1 MDAFGKELP
10 KLSIKGGEK
19 VNSILGGVF
28 SVVLYMILL
37 MYAIFK
43 FGHLSTKDN
52 PNVSAFL
59 KVDELFG
66 KSLNLNEN

>member
-19 VNSILGGVF
+19 VNSIVGGVF
-28 SVVLYMILL
+28 SIVLYMVLF

-43 FGHLSTKDN
+43 FGHLWTKDN
-52 PNVSAFL
+52 PNLSAFL
-59 KVDELFG
+59 
-66 KSLNLNEN
+66 

>member
-10 KLSIKGGEK
+10 KFSIKGGEQI
-19 VNSILGGVF
+19 NSIVGGVL
-28 SVVLYMILL
+28 SIVLYMVIF

-52 PNVSAFL
+52 PNISAFL
-59 KVDELFG
+59 KVDELLG